1 MCDPAVSSFL
11 TQTLCAHGGRLGLR
25 ELQENVGLSAPQLQ
39 DTLSAAGP
47 RRFLLLEGGQVVLAV
62 TDARVCVRKEC
73 DGCERLH
80 LCKQHLLGRCHLGP
94 SSCKYSHDIMNAE
107 NRKVLKNHDLSGLSE
122 NELQVLLLQNDAFFL
137 PDTCQLYNKK
147 GCHCS
152 HQSNCNK
159 LHVCYYFL
167 KGRCKFPQCLMSH
180 NLLDDH
186 ALRVLE
192 TVGID
197 GKIASNFQAIC
208 DYKHMEF
215 NREPKK
221 VYVHNNRNNN
231 LKKPVVGRTKEVK
244 TSLETVQCMLDV
256 PPSKGPSSTGPAQS
270 RDQLPTGAGGKDK
283 GLSANSTP
291 SSTGPAHSQD
301 QLPAGPGG
309 KDKGLS
315 ANSTPSS
322 TAPAHSQDQL
332 PTGAGDKGKKNSSSD
347 EASKDNKKDN
357 CDEICLFY
365 VWKYCRNKDRCQSV
379 HYHLPYKWE
388 VHDGLN
394 WKELS
399 MMEEIEKA
407 YCDPKNSSFPSKNIN
422 FQTMT
427 CSSSLVRRLSTP
439 SSVTKPTFLLTTQW
453 IWYWKNNQD
462 KWIEYGEPEEGTSTT
477 SPSSAIIENL
487 YQADPCAIVPFQ
499 AGQHQYELNFKEMIQ
514 TNIHFKTRRQV
525 CRRPKYVSSEDV
537 QKIKTGSQRDS
548 SIPNQSCPSHW
559 DASALPDFGYKA
571 VVISNTTSE
580 YNEIKQ
586 LFHQTMKNYSILKI
600 QRIQNPSLWKVFQW
614 QKEKMKKENGG
625 KEVQEKR
632 LFHGADVAFME
643 TICSQ
648 NFDWRICGS
657 NGTNYGKGSYF
668 ARDAC
673 YSHTYC
679 QTTLQ
684 GHSMFVARVLVGDY
698 VKGNAAYVRPPMK
711 CAAKLW
717 LYDSCVDNEFNPA
730 VFVVFE
736 KHQIYPEY
744 IIEYREERISV
755 QKDTGTSAQKET
767 GTRGSREQERK
778 CVIS

>member
-25 ELQENVGLSAPQLQ
+25 ELQENVGLSAQQLQ

-47 RRFLLLEGGQVVLAV
+47 GRFLLVEGGQVVLAV
-62 TDARVCVRKEC
+62 TDARVCVLKEC

-94 SSCKYSHDIMNAE
+94 SSCKYSHDIMNVE
-107 NRKVLKNHDLSGLSE
+107 NKQVLKKHDLSGLSE

-137 PDTCQLYNKK
+137 PDTCQLFNKK
-147 GCHCS
+147 GSHCMQ
-152 HQSNCNK
+152 QSNCNK
-159 LHVCYYFL
+159 LHVCQHFL
-167 KGRCKFPQCLMSH
+167 KGRCRFPRCIISH

-197 GKIASNFQAIC
+197 RKTASNFQAIC
-208 DYKHMEF
+208 DFKHMEF
-215 NREPKK
+215 TREPR
-221 VYVHNNRNNN
+221 VNVRNRNDNW
-231 LKKPVVGRTKEVK
+231 KKPEVRRVKEVK
-244 TSLETVQCMLDV
+244 TTLETVHCKQDM
-256 PPSKGPSSTGPAQS
+256 PPSEGLSANSTPCSAGPAQSQDQLPTGVGGKDKGPSSTGPAQS
-270 RDQLPTGAGGKDK
+270 
-283 GLSANSTP
+283 
-291 SSTGPAHSQD
+291 QD
-301 QLPAGPGG
+301 QLPAGVGG
-309 KDKGLS
+309 KDKG
-315 ANSTPSS
+315 
-322 TAPAHSQDQL
+322 
-332 PTGAGDKGKKNSSSD
+332 KKDSSSE
-347 EASKDNKKDN
+347 EASKDNKKDT

-365 VWKYCRNKDRCQSV
+365 VWKYCKNKDRCKSV

-388 VHDGLN
+388 IHDGLD

-399 MMEEIEKA
+399 VMEEIEKA
-407 YCDPKNSSFPSKNIN
+407 YCDPNNSSLPSKNIN

-462 KWIEYGEPEEGTSTT
+462 KWIEYGEPEEGNSAT

-525 CRRPKYVSSEDV
+525 CRRPKFVSSEDV

-548 SIPNQSCPSHW
+548 SIPNQTCPSHW

-614 QKEKMKKENGG
+614 QKEKMKRENGG

-632 LFHGADVAFME
+632 LFHGADVTFME

-657 NGTNYGKGSYF
+657 NGTKYGKGSYF

-673 YSHTYC
+673 YSHNYC

-684 GHSMFVARVLVGDY
+684 EHSMFVARVLVGDY
-698 VKGNAAYVRPPMK
+698 VKGNAAFVRPPMK

-717 LYDSCVDNEFNPA
+717 LYDSCVDDEFNPA

-744 IIEYREERISV
+744 IIEYREERIREQEDTGIKQ
-755 QKDTGTSAQKET
+755 QKDTGTKQQKDT
-767 GTRGSREQERK
+767 GTRVPREEGRK

>member
-25 ELQENVGLSAPQLQ
+25 ELQENIGLSAQQLQ

-80 LCKQHLLGRCHLGP
+80 LCKQHLMGRCHLGP
-94 SSCKYSHDIMNAE
+94 SSCKYSHDIMNEE
-107 NRKVLKNHDLSGLSE
+107 NRKVLKKHDLSGLSE

-137 PDTCQLYNKK
+137 PDTCHLYNKK
-147 GCHCS
+147 GSHCTQ
-152 HQSNCNK
+152 QSNCNK
-159 LHVCYYFL
+159 LHVCQHFL
-167 KGRCKFPQCLMSH
+167 KGRCKFPRCIISH

-197 GKIASNFQAIC
+197 GKIASNFQAIY
-208 DYKHMEF
+208 DYKHVEF

-221 VYVHNNRNNN
+221 VYGKLQETYRNDNWKN
-231 LKKPVVGRTKEVK
+231 PAVRKTKEVK
-244 TSLETVQCMLDV
+244 TTLETVQCKLDV
-256 PPSKGPSSTGPAQS
+256 PPS
-270 RDQLPTGAGGKDK
+270 GGKYLD
-283 GLSANSTP
+283 NSTNCFLVESAFVFLFLQYIHIF
-291 SSTGPAHSQD
+291 SSLLLGTC
-301 QLPAGPGG
+301 
-309 KDKGLS
+309 
-315 ANSTPSS
+315 
-322 TAPAHSQDQL
+322 
-332 PTGAGDKGKKNSSSD
+332 KNGVSHGTVMW
-347 EASKDNKKDN
+347 EG
-357 CDEICLFY
+357 ELQFFCL
-365 VWKYCRNKDRCQSV
+365 KYCIENSNRCKSV

-394 WKELS
+394 WKELP

-407 YCDPKNSSFPSKNIN
+407 YCDPKNSSLPSKNIN

-439 SSVTKPTFLLTTQW
+439 SSVTKPTFQLTTQW

-514 TNIHFKTRRQV
+514 TNTHFKTRRQV
-525 CRRPKYVSSEDV
+525 CRRPKFVSSEDV

-614 QKEKMKKENGG
+614 QKEKMKRENGG

-632 LFHGADVAFME
+632 LFHGADVPFME

-657 NGTNYGKGSYF
+657 NGTNYGKGIYF

-679 QTTLQ
+679 QATLQ

-698 VKGNAAYVRPPMK
+698 VKGNAAFVRPPMK

-717 LYDSCVDNEFNPA
+717 LYDSCVDDEFNPA

-744 IIEYREERISV
+744 IIEYR
-755 QKDTGTSAQKET
+755 Q
-767 GTRGSREQERK
+767 
-778 CVIS
+778 

>member
-537 QKIKTGSQRDS
+537 QKIKTGQRDS

-559 DASALPDFGYKA
+559 DASALPDFGYK
-571 VVISNTTSE
+571 
-580 YNEIKQ
+580 
-586 LFHQTMKNYSILKI
+586 
-600 QRIQNPSLWKVFQW
+600 
-614 QKEKMKKENGG
+614 
-625 KEVQEKR
+625 
-632 LFHGADVAFME
+632 
-643 TICSQ
+643 
-648 NFDWRICGS
+648 
-657 NGTNYGKGSYF
+657 
-668 ARDAC
+668 
-673 YSHTYC
+673 
-679 QTTLQ
+679 
-684 GHSMFVARVLVGDY
+684 
-698 VKGNAAYVRPPMK
+698 
-711 CAAKLW
+711 
-717 LYDSCVDNEFNPA
+717 
-730 VFVVFE
+730 
-736 KHQIYPEY
+736 
-744 IIEYREERISV
+744 
-755 QKDTGTSAQKET
+755 
-767 GTRGSREQERK
+767 
-778 CVIS
+778 

>member
-1 MCDPAVSSFL
+1 MFPLPPRHSPLASRPGRRSGMCDPAVSSFL

-25 ELQENVGLSAPQLQ
+25 ELQENVGLSAQQLQ

-47 RRFLLLEGGQVVLAV
+47 RRFLLVEGGQEVLAV
-62 TDARVCVRKEC
+62 TDARVCVRKAC

-80 LCKQHLLGRCHLGP
+80 LCKQHLMGRCHLGP
-94 SSCKYSHDIMNAE
+94 SSCKYVHDIMNAE
-107 NRKVLKNHDLSGLSE
+107 NKKVLKNHDLSGLSE
-122 NELQVLLLQNDAFFL
+122 TELQVLLLQNDAFFL
-137 PDTCQLYNKK
+137 PDTCHFYNKK
-147 GCHCS
+147 GCHCT
-152 HQSNCNK
+152 QQTNCNK
-159 LHVCYYFL
+159 LHVCQHFL
-167 KGRCKFPQCLMSH
+167 KGRCRFPRCVISH
-180 NLLDDH
+180 DLLDDH

-192 TVGID
+192 TAGID
-197 GKIASNFQAIC
+197 RKIALNFQAIC

-215 NREPKK
+215 NREPG
-221 VYVHNNRNNN
+221 VYVYRYRNDNWKN
-231 LKKPVVGRTKEVK
+231 LEVRRTKEVK
-244 TSLETVQCMLDV
+244 ATLKTAPCKQDV
-256 PPSKGPSSTGPAQS
+256 PPSEGPSSTGPAQSQDQLPAGVGGKDKGPSSTGPAQS
-270 RDQLPTGAGGKDK
+270 RDQLPTGVGGK
-283 GLSANSTP
+283 
-291 SSTGPAHSQD
+291 
-301 QLPAGPGG
+301 
-309 KDKGLS
+309 
-315 ANSTPSS
+315 
-322 TAPAHSQDQL
+322 
-332 PTGAGDKGKKNSSSD
+332 DKGKKNSSSD
-347 EASKDNKKDN
+347 EASKDDKKDN

-365 VWKYCRNKDRCQSV
+365 VWKYCKNKDRCKSV

-407 YCDPKNSSFPSKNIN
+407 YCDPKNSSLPSKNIN

-453 IWYWKNNQD
+453 IWYWKNDQD
-462 KWIEYGEPEEGTSTT
+462 KWIEYGEPEEGNSTT

-525 CRRPKYVSSEDV
+525 CRRPKFVSSEDV

-548 SIPNQSCPSHW
+548 SIPNQTCPSHW

-586 LFHQTMKNYSILKI
+586 LFHQTMKNYSIIKI

-614 QKEKMKKENGG
+614 QKEKMKRENGG

-632 LFHGADVAFME
+632 LFHGADTAFME

-673 YSHTYC
+673 YSHSYC
-679 QTTLQ
+679 QTTLL

-717 LYDSCVDNEFNPA
+717 LYDSCVDDESNPA

-744 IIEYREERISV
+744 IIEYKKESIREQKETGIGGQKETGKGQ
-755 QKDTGTSAQKET
+755 QKDTGTR
-767 GTRGSREQERK
+767 GTRQEERK

>member
-559 DASALPDFGYKA
+559 DASALPDFGYK
-571 VVISNTTSE
+571 
-580 YNEIKQ
+580 
-586 LFHQTMKNYSILKI
+586 
-600 QRIQNPSLWKVFQW
+600 
-614 QKEKMKKENGG
+614 
-625 KEVQEKR
+625 
-632 LFHGADVAFME
+632 
-643 TICSQ
+643 
-648 NFDWRICGS
+648 
-657 NGTNYGKGSYF
+657 
-668 ARDAC
+668 
-673 YSHTYC
+673 
-679 QTTLQ
+679 
-684 GHSMFVARVLVGDY
+684 
-698 VKGNAAYVRPPMK
+698 
-711 CAAKLW
+711 
-717 LYDSCVDNEFNPA
+717 
-730 VFVVFE
+730 
-736 KHQIYPEY
+736 
-744 IIEYREERISV
+744 
-755 QKDTGTSAQKET
+755 
-767 GTRGSREQERK
+767 
-778 CVIS
+778 

>member
-25 ELQENVGLSAPQLQ
+25 ELQENVGLSALQLQ

-80 LCKQHLLGRCHLGP
+80 LCKQHLMGRCHLGP

-107 NRKVLKNHDLSGLSE
+107 NKKVLKNHDLSGLSE

-147 GCHCS
+147 GSRCA

-167 KGRCKFPQCLMSH
+167 KGKCKFPQCLMSH

-215 NREPKK
+215 NRAPKK
-221 VYVHNNRNNN
+221 VYVHNFRNNN
-231 LKKPVVGRTKEVK
+231 LKRPVVRGTKEVK
-244 TSLETVQCMLDV
+244 TTLETVKCMLDV
-256 PPSKGPSSTGPAQS
+256 PPSKGPSSTAPAKIQ
-270 RDQLPTGAGGKDK
+270 DQLPTAAGD
-283 GLSANSTP
+283 
-291 SSTGPAHSQD
+291 
-301 QLPAGPGG
+301 

-322 TAPAHSQDQL
+322 TAPAKIQDQL
-332 PTGAGDKGKKNSSSD
+332 PTGAGDKDKGKKNSSSD

-365 VWKYCRNKDRCQSV
+365 VWKYCKNRDRCQSV

-477 SPSSAIIENL
+477 SPSSAVIENL

-514 TNIHFKTRRQV
+514 TNTHFKTRRQV
-525 CRRPKYVSSEDV
+525 CRRPKFVSPEDV

-548 SIPNQSCPSHW
+548 SIPNQTCPSHW
-559 DASALPDFGYKA
+559 DASALPDFGYK
-571 VVISNTTSE
+571 VILGVAGILHACGDHVRADSSNSM
-580 YNEIKQ
+580 NCL
-586 LFHQTMKNYSILKI
+586 LFRH
-600 QRIQNPSLWKVFQW
+600 
-614 QKEKMKKENGG
+614 
-625 KEVQEKR
+625 
-632 LFHGADVAFME
+632 
-643 TICSQ
+643 
-648 NFDWRICGS
+648 
-657 NGTNYGKGSYF
+657 
-668 ARDAC
+668 
-673 YSHTYC
+673 
-679 QTTLQ
+679 
-684 GHSMFVARVLVGDY
+684 
-698 VKGNAAYVRPPMK
+698 
-711 CAAKLW
+711 
-717 LYDSCVDNEFNPA
+717 
-730 VFVVFE
+730 
-736 KHQIYPEY
+736 
-744 IIEYREERISV
+744 
-755 QKDTGTSAQKET
+755 
-767 GTRGSREQERK
+767 
-778 CVIS
+778 

>member
-25 ELQENVGLSAPQLQ
+25 ELQENVGLSALQLQ

-73 DGCERLH
+73 DGCDRLH
-80 LCKQHLLGRCHLGP
+80 LCKQHLMGRCHLGP

-107 NRKVLKNHDLSGLSE
+107 NKKVLKNHDLSGLSE

-147 GCHCS
+147 GCHCK

-167 KGRCKFPQCLMSH
+167 KGKCKFPQCLISH

-186 ALRVLE
+186 ALRLLE

-197 GKIASNFQAIC
+197 GKIASNFQAIY
-208 DYKHMEF
+208 DYKHVEF
-215 NREPKK
+215 NRAPKK
-221 VYVHNNRNNN
+221 VY
-231 LKKPVVGRTKEVK
+231 GK
-244 TSLETVQCMLDV
+244 TS
-256 PPSKGPSSTGPAQS
+256 QS
-270 RDQLPTGAGGKDK
+270 IFALRERFCIWYFIP
-283 GLSANSTP
+283 
-291 SSTGPAHSQD
+291 
-301 QLPAGPGG
+301 
-309 KDKGLS
+309 
-315 ANSTPSS
+315 
-322 TAPAHSQDQL
+322 
-332 PTGAGDKGKKNSSSD
+332 
-347 EASKDNKKDN
+347 
-357 CDEICLFY
+357 EIT
-365 VWKYCRNKDRCQSV
+365 RMSN
-379 HYHLPYKWE
+379 P
-388 VHDGLN
+388 
-394 WKELS
+394 
-399 MMEEIEKA
+399 
-407 YCDPKNSSFPSKNIN
+407 
-422 FQTMT
+422 
-427 CSSSLVRRLSTP
+427 CSSKVKHLKDLTISH
-439 SSVTKPTFLLTTQW
+439 TTQ
-453 IWYWKNNQD
+453 QRSQ
-462 KWIEYGEPEEGTSTT
+462 GFEEGTSTT
-477 SPSSAIIENL
+477 SPSSAVIENL

-514 TNIHFKTRRQV
+514 TNTHFKTRRQV
-525 CRRPKYVSSEDV
+525 CRRPKFVSPEDV

-632 LFHGADVAFME
+632 LFHGADVTFME
-643 TICSQ
+643 TVCSQ

-679 QTTLQ
+679 QSTLQ

-744 IIEYREERISV
+744 IIE
-755 QKDTGTSAQKET
+755 KG
-767 GTRGSREQERK
+767 RK
-778 CVIS
+778 CIL

>member
-1 MCDPAVSSFL
+1 MFPLPPRSRHSPFASRPGRRSGMCDPAVSSFL

-25 ELQENVGLSAPQLQ
+25 ELQENVGLSALQLQ

-80 LCKQHLLGRCHLGP
+80 LCKQHLMGRCHLGP

-107 NRKVLKNHDLSGLSE
+107 NKKVLKNHDLSGLSE

-147 GCHCS
+147 GYHCKQ
-152 HQSNCNK
+152 QSNCDK

-167 KGRCKFPQCLMSH
+167 KGKCKFPQCLMSH

-197 GKIASNFQAIC
+197 GKIASNFQAIYN
-208 DYKHMEF
+208 YKHMEF

-244 TSLETVQCMLDV
+244 TTLETVQCMLDV
-256 PPSKGPSSTGPAQS
+256 PPSKGPSSSAPAQS

-291 SSTGPAHSQD
+291 SSTAPAQSQD
-301 QLPAGPGG
+301 QLPAGVGG

-322 TAPAHSQDQL
+322 TAPAQSRDQL

-365 VWKYCRNKDRCQSV
+365 VWKYCKNKDRCQSV

-388 VHDGLN
+388 VHDGLT

-559 DASALPDFGYKA
+559 DASALPDFGYK
-571 VVISNTTSE
+571 
-580 YNEIKQ
+580 
-586 LFHQTMKNYSILKI
+586 
-600 QRIQNPSLWKVFQW
+600 
-614 QKEKMKKENGG
+614 
-625 KEVQEKR
+625 
-632 LFHGADVAFME
+632 
-643 TICSQ
+643 
-648 NFDWRICGS
+648 
-657 NGTNYGKGSYF
+657 
-668 ARDAC
+668 
-673 YSHTYC
+673 
-679 QTTLQ
+679 
-684 GHSMFVARVLVGDY
+684 
-698 VKGNAAYVRPPMK
+698 
-711 CAAKLW
+711 
-717 LYDSCVDNEFNPA
+717 
-730 VFVVFE
+730 
-736 KHQIYPEY
+736 
-744 IIEYREERISV
+744 
-755 QKDTGTSAQKET
+755 
-767 GTRGSREQERK
+767 
-778 CVIS
+778 